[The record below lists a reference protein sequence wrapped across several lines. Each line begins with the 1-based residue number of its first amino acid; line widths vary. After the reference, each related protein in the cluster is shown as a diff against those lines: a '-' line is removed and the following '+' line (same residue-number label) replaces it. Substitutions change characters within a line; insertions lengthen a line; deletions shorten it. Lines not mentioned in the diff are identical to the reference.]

1 MTLRWGILATGR
13 IAASLAD
20 ALTLSTR
27 SRLTAIAS
35 RDEARAKAFAADY
48 PDLRLR
54 AHGSYQALLDDPD
67 VDVVYVATPHPEHA
81 QWTLRALEA
90 GKHVL
95 VEKPMGVNHAQ
106 AMAMVDAAQQ
116 TGRFLMEAFMYR
128 CHPQTLKL
136 VDLVRSGEIGEV
148 RHVDAKFGYHAPFA
162 PESRLF
168 ANVLGGGGIL
178 DVGCYPVS
186 MARLLLGSE
195 PTDVAGHGAVGT
207 TGVDE
212 WAAALLEFP
221 GGFSAQVASAVS
233 LSLDNSVR
241 VFGSRGHIVVPNP
254 WLCADA
260 HGNWHFEVTRDGETE
275 RIGGHADPL
284 YVHEVDHV
292 AVQISARA
300 LQSPLMTWENSL
312 GNALALD
319 AWRHR
324 VGVEYSEETPSRHR
338 GPLRGALSRRA
349 EMHRGR
355 IRHLDKPV
363 SRLVMGCDNQPG
375 MSHAAVMWDH
385 FFEHGGNCFDTA
397 YVYGRGRME
406 TLLGHWHR
414 QRNLRGDIV
423 IVGKGAHT
431 PDCLPEKIG
440 EQLTVSLE
448 RLQSD
453 YVDVYFMHRDNPDVP
468 VGEFVSAL
476 NDEVRK
482 GRIHT
487 FGGSN
492 WSLER
497 LREGNE
503 YAATSGLQGFSAVS
517 NNFSL
522 AHMVTPIWPG
532 VMTATDPEFRQFL
545 LDEGLAL
552 MPWSSQARGFFTP
565 WAAEVI
571 AGAAR
576 EQQVITTM
584 QPSAAELERTWFSA
598 ENFARRERAG
608 KLARDRGVQMIE
620 VALAYVASQPFE
632 CFPLIGPRVL
642 AETRSCMRALE
653 IPLNPEEL
661 HWLEHGN

>member
-13 IAASLAD
+13 IATTLAD
-20 ALTLSTR
+20 ALTLSSH
-27 SRLTAIAS
+27 SRLTAVAS
-35 RDEARAKAFAADY
+35 RDEARAREFAARY
-48 PDLRLR
+48 PDQAPR
-54 AHGSYQALLDDPD
+54 AHGRYQALLDDPE
-67 VDVVYVATPHPEHA
+67 VDVVYIATPHPEHA
-81 QWTLRALEA
+81 RWALLALEA

-95 VEKPMGVNHAQ
+95 VEKPIGLDHAQ
-106 AMAMVDAAQQ
+106 AMAMIDAAGQA
-116 TGRFLMEAFMYR
+116 GRFLMEAFMYR

-136 VDLVRSGEIGEV
+136 VELVRAGEIGEV
-148 RHVDAKFGYHAPFA
+148 RHVEARFGYHAPFA

-168 ANVLGGGGIL
+168 ANAAGGGGIL

-186 MARLLLGSE
+186 MARLLFGSE
-195 PTDVAGHGAVGT
+195 PTEVAGHGAVGT

-212 WAAALLEFP
+212 WAAALLAFP
-221 GGFSAQVASAVS
+221 GGFSAQVATAVS
-233 LSLDNSVR
+233 LSMENVVR
-241 VFGSRGHIVVPNP
+241 VFGSRGQILVPNP

-260 HGNWHFEVTRDGETE
+260 DGNWHFEVTRGGATE
-275 RIGGHADPL
+275 RVEGRADPL

-292 AVQISARA
+292 AERIGAGA
-300 LQSPLMTWENSL
+300 LESPLMSWQDSL

-319 AWRHR
+319 AWRRR
-324 VGVEYSEETPSRHR
+324 VGVEYREEKPAHHR
-338 GPLRGALSRRA
+338 GPLRGALAPRS
-349 EMHRGR
+349 EMPHGR

-375 MSHAAVMWDH
+375 MSHASVMWDH
-385 FFEHGGNCFDTA
+385 FYEHGGNCFDTA
-397 YVYGRGRME
+397 YVYGQGRME

-414 QRNLRGDIV
+414 QRNLRRDIV

-431 PDCLPEKIG
+431 PECFPEKIG
-440 EQLTVSLE
+440 EQLTVSLD
-448 RLQSD
+448 RLQTD
-453 YVDVYFMHRDNPDVP
+453 YVDVYFMHRDNSDVP

-476 NDEVRK
+476 NDEVRR
-482 GRIHT
+482 GRIRA

-497 LREGNE
+497 LREGNRF
-503 YAATSGLQGFSAVS
+503 AAAAGLQGFSAVS

-532 VMTATDPEFRQFL
+532 VMTATDPAFRQFL
-545 LDEGLAL
+545 TEEAMAL
-552 MPWSSQARGFFTP
+552 LPWSSQARGFFTP
-565 WAAEVI
+565 WAGAVI
-571 AGAAR
+571 AGMGR

-608 KLARDRGVQMIE
+608 EMARDRGVQMIE
-620 VALAYVASQPFE
+620 IALAYVAAQPFE

-653 IPLNPEEL
+653 IRLSPAEL
-661 HWLEHGN
+661 EWLEHGD